1 MPTEIVFASGASV
14 KVMADIDDVDA
25 SMGAGDTALDT
36 LRFAGFRG
44 EDVVAGERVVV
55 VLGAI
60 AYAVAIAMP

>member
-14 KVMADIDDVDA
+14 KIMADIDDVDA

-36 LRFAGFRG
+36 ARFAGFRG
-44 EDVVAGERVVV
+44 EDAVAGERVVV

-60 AYAVAIAMP
+60 AYAIAIAGP